1 MENEISEVINVLCEK
16 LGTTGQYLIPEL
28 AKMNIAEDIIWGI
41 VSLVIT
47 IVSIYF
53 LPKAWKYDKNNEE
66 EYTFWVI
73 IPIVSTVVFGFIFIV
88 MLNDMVGW
96 IVSPTAKTIS
106 YIINAMRSIE

>member
-1 MENEISEVINVLCEK
+1 MGNEINEVINVLCER

-28 AKMNIAEDIIWGI
+28 MKMNVAEDIILGI
-41 VSLVIT
+41 ISLIIV

-66 EYTFWVI
+66 DSFWII
-73 IPIVSTVVFGFIFIV
+73 IPIVLIAIFGCIFIV
-88 MLNDMVGW
+88 ALSDTVGW

-106 YIINAMRSIE
+106 YIINAMRSME

>member
-1 MENEISEVINVLCEK
+1 MGNEINEVINVLCEK

-28 AKMNIAEDIIWGI
+28 MRMNIVEDIFWGI
-41 VSLVIT
+41 VSLIIV

-53 LPKAWKYDKNNEE
+53 LPKAWKYDKE

-73 IPIVSTVVFGFIFIV
+73 VPIISITVFGVIFIV
-88 MLNDMVGW
+88 MLNDMIGW

-106 YIINAMRSIE
+106 YIINAMRPME

>member
-1 MENEISEVINVLCEK
+1 MGNEISEVINVLCEK

-28 AKMNIAEDIIWGI
+28 MRMNIVEDIIWGI
-41 VSLVIT
+41 VSLIII

-53 LPKAWKYDKNNEE
+53 LPKAWKYDKK

-73 IPIVSTVVFGFIFIV
+73 VPIISIAVFGVIFIV
-88 MLNDMVGW
+88 MLNDMIGW

-106 YIINAMRSIE
+106 YIITTMRLME

>member
-1 MENEISEVINVLCEK
+1 MGNEINEVINVLCER

-28 AKMNIAEDIIWGI
+28 AKMSIAENTIWGI
-41 VSLVIT
+41 ISLIIM

-66 EYTFWVI
+66 EYSFWVI
-73 IPIVSTVVFGFIFIV
+73 IPIVSIAIFGCVFMV
-88 MLNDMVGW
+88 ALTETVGW

-106 YIINAMRSIE
+106 YIINTMRLIE

>member
-1 MENEISEVINVLCEK
+1 MGNEISEVINVLCEK

-28 AKMNIAEDIIWGI
+28 MRMNIVEDIIWGI
-41 VSLVIT
+41 ISLIIV

-53 LPKAWKYDKNNEE
+53 LPKAWKYDKE

-73 IPIVSTVVFGFIFIV
+73 VPIISIAVFGVIFIV
-88 MLNDMVGW
+88 MLNDMIGW

-106 YIINAMRSIE
+106 YIINTMRTIE